1 MELIA
6 ILTASKEMGFDVG
19 HLISIAAVYLMLR
32 KDLRKFVTAQN
43 EALIKVV
50 NTQIDK
56 VVDAI
61 KDHNKRIDSL
71 EESVS
76 DLKKRIGNDTNR

>member
-1 MELIA
+1 MGEGVMELIA

-32 KDLRKFVTAQN
+32 KDLRKFVISQN
-43 EALIKVV
+43 EALAKVV
-50 NTQIDK
+50 NTQVDK

-61 KDHNKRIDSL
+61 KGHNERLDLL
-71 EESVS
+71 ENDVK
-76 DLKKRIGNDTNR
+76 DIKKKLQ